1 MCVSHTHREQRGNHH
16 NPLKSLQDDMM
27 RDTLS
32 HLSKQAIEL
41 IRQAREQGR
50 HEARKDMEQM
60 FAQWYKDAD
69 QLVMYLGAITQGI
82 QNLQCAMSKQ
92 FPGIGHAGEGAR
104 RKTMLT
110 TQEEPRPFDRP
121 ASMNRQSSVESCPN
135 IAKEETA
142 GRYVARESTGTEPSS
157 PTSCTL
163 DDSVFSATTSQG
175 TPAPVE
181 KHDAADEQRERPQ
194 PNDIASPAQGR
205 YLPSSDEE
213 CKCRGNGVELHPR
226 KLLASQK
233 QKDKI

>member
-1 MCVSHTHREQRGNHH
+1 
-16 NPLKSLQDDMM
+16 MM

-60 FAQWYKDAD
+60 LAQWYKHTD
-69 QLVMYLGAITQGI
+69 QLVMYLGDIMQGI

-142 GRYVARESTGTEPSS
+142 GRYVSRESTGTEPSS

-175 TPAPVE
+175 T
-181 KHDAADEQRERPQ
+181 Q
-194 PNDIASPAQGR
+194 PNDIASQAQGR
-205 YLPSSDEE
+205 YLSSSDEE

-233 QKDKI
+233 QKDKM